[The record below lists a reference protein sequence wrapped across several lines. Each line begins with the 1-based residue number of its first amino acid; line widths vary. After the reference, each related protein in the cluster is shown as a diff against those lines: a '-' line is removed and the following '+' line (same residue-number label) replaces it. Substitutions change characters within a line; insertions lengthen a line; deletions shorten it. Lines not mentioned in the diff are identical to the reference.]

1 MTKWAA
7 GRRGCVDYATQGDSR
22 IAPTV
27 TFTSD
32 GPPDGRLGPAAA
44 RPWLGTSP
52 GATFSASTI
61 GCKFTVRRV

>member
-7 GRRGCVDYATQGDSR
+7 GRPGCVDYATQGDSR

-32 GPPDGRLGPAAA
+32 GPPDGATRAGGRSALARDEPRRYILCLHYRL
-44 RPWLGTSP
+44 
-52 GATFSASTI
+52 
-61 GCKFTVRRV
+61 